1 MYGSKITYILALILA
16 LSPGFCSAIELPKN
30 PFAKKVPDTQQSVK
44 QVSDAADTAQS
55 APTVPTKP
63 AALQNTTVTVDKT
76 IPKKN
81 AINIK
86 NINIATT
93 SSSGSI
99 GEAICSL
106 INYNQDKT
114 GFKCSIKKLSGSLKN
129 ISALKNGDVDF
140 AIVPANIVYDQLTKA
155 SGDTNV
161 DSSTNRFSFV
171 LSLYAAKLNALVKYD
186 SNIKS
191 INDIK
196 GKVIDVTNVDSSAN
210 YMLQAISKAENWDSS
225 SLNAVE
231 YIRNKDKSNALCSGQ
246 IDISLNYV
254 GTPNAH
260 INDITKSCK
269 VRIIAMEDDL
279 ISQLSNSNDFI
290 GKDTIPGGTYL
301 GNPMDVNTFSSP
313 LILLTNKDT
322 DMLLVYNLTKLLI
335 QNMGTLSKIHPA
347 FKAHPLSNFADNKNL
362 IPYHEGSEK
371 LFREKELLAK

>member
-1 MYGSKITYILALILA
+1 MYGNKITYILALVLM

-30 PFAKKVPDTQQSVK
+30 PFAKEVPDPQQSVK
-44 QVSDAADTAQS
+44 QASADVITPQS
-55 APTVPTKP
+55 APTVATKP
-63 AALQNTTVTVDKT
+63 AALQNTAVTVDKT

-81 AINIK
+81 AIRIK

-99 GEAICSL
+99 GDAICSL
-106 INYNQDKT
+106 INYNQDKI

-140 AIVPANIVYDQLTKA
+140 AIVPANIVYDQLLKA
-155 SGDTNV
+155 SESTNV
-161 DSSTNRFSFV
+161 DNATNKFSFV

-196 GKVIDVTNVDSSAN
+196 GKVIDVTNADSSAN
-210 YMLQAISKAENWDSS
+210 YMLQAISKIGNWDSS

-231 YIRNKDKSNALCSGQ
+231 YIRNKDKPNALCSGQ

-260 INDITKSCK
+260 INDMTKSCK
-269 VRIIAMEDDL
+269 VRIISMEDDL
-279 ISQLSNSNDFI
+279 VSQLSNSNDFI
-290 GKDTIPGGTYL
+290 GKDTISGGTYL

-322 DMLLVYNLTKLLI
+322 DTLIVYNLTKLLI
-335 QNMGTLSKIHPA
+335 QNMSMLSKIHPA